1 LERKP
6 LTEHELQELGRVQRL
21 VQSGSHYEVLGVTIS
36 ASKEE
41 IDSGYHTFVRHWH
54 PDRFFN
60 RDLGDSQML
69 LDENFA
75 AVTRAFRTLRDPAQR
90 LAYDRELRAREP
102 APSVPPRP
110 AASRLGSLPPFRA
123 PTSPPVSPAPP
134 GSATGQAS
142 SVPSRAPG
150 TLPPRAPGMMSAQGT
165 LPPRPPGAGMMSAQA
180 SMPPRSPRVESPVER
195 LRGQLAAQVVQART
209 YFEAGKKDF
218 DEGSWKKAES
228 NLYLATRYDP
238 QNEAYQ
244 ELHKKA
250 VTVGRQARA
259 VQYVAAAETAETY
272 GQAAEA
278 EANYRKAVEL
288 DPPDGKAFYKLGKI
302 LRAKDDEN
310 RAAVEMYRKAVAKDP
325 KNVEYAVALAELYDV
340 IGLKE
345 NARRLVGTALT
356 LDKNH
361 VGAKALA
368 RKLRD

>member
-1 LERKP
+1 MWRRCASRGVALERKP

-21 VQSGSHYEVLGVTIS
+21 VQSGSHYEVLGVAIS
-36 ASKEE
+36 ASKED
-41 IDSGYHTFVRHWH
+41 IDAGYHTFVRHWH

-60 RDLGDSQML
+60 RDLGDAQLL

-75 AVTRAFRTLRDPAQR
+75 GVTRAFRVVRDPVQR
-90 LAYDRELRAREP
+90 AAYDRELRSRQP
-102 APSVPPRP
+102 MPVAPSRP
-110 AASRLGSLPPFRA
+110 LPTRLASIPPFRA
-123 PTSPPVSPAPP
+123 SPASP
-134 GSATGQAS
+134 AS
-142 SVPSRAPG
+142 PAS
-150 TLPPRAPGMMSAQGT
+150 TLPPRTVGLG
-165 LPPRPPGAGMMSAQA
+165 GQA
-180 SMPPRSPRVESPVER
+180 SLPPRSPRPESAVER

-209 YFEAGKKDF
+209 YYEAGKKDF

-244 ELHKKA
+244 ELLKKA
-250 VTVGRQARA
+250 VIIGRQARA

-288 DPPDGKAFYKLGKI
+288 DPPDGKPFFKLGKI

-325 KNVEYAVALAELYDV
+325 KNIEYALALAELYDV

-345 NARRLVGTALT
+345 NARRLVGIALT

>member
-1 LERKP
+1 MERKP

-21 VQSGSHYEVLGVTIS
+21 VQGGSHYDVLGITLS
-36 ASKEE
+36 ASKED
-41 IDSGYHTFVRHWH
+41 IDAGYHTFVRHWH

-60 RDLGDSQML
+60 RDLGDSQLL

-75 AVTRAFRTLRDPAQR
+75 AVTRAFRVLRDPAQR
-90 LAYDRELRAREP
+90 MAYDRDLRAR
-102 APSVPPRP
+102 APSVPPRLGSP
-110 AASRLGSLPPFRA
+110 RTGSLPP
-123 PTSPPVSPAPP
+123 
-134 GSATGQAS
+134 
-142 SVPSRAPG
+142 
-150 TLPPRAPGMMSAQGT
+150 PRAPAAPAASAAGQSPT
-165 LPPRPPGAGMMSAQA
+165 LPPRPSGTVPPSSPGMMSAQA
-180 SMPPRSPRVESPVER
+180 SMPPRSGMMGAQASMPPRSPRLESPVER

-209 YFEAGKKDF
+209 YYEAGKKDF

-238 QNEAYQ
+238 QNAAYQ

-250 VTVGRQARA
+250 VTIGRQARA

-288 DPPDGKAFYKLGKI
+288 DPPEGKAFYKLGKI

-325 KNVEYAVALAELYDV
+325 KNVEYAMALAELYDV

>member
-1 LERKP
+1 MWRRCAPRGVALERKP

-21 VQSGSHYEVLGVTIS
+21 VQTGSHYEVLGVTIS
-36 ASKEE
+36 ASKED
-41 IDSGYHTFVRHWH
+41 IDAGYHTFVRHWH

-60 RDLGDSQML
+60 RDLGDARLL

-75 AVTRAFRTLRDPAQR
+75 GVTRSFRVVRDAVQR
-90 LAYDRELRAREP
+90 AAYDRELRSRQP
-102 APSVPPRP
+102 MPVAPSRPLPTRLASIPPILGASGSP
-110 AASRLGSLPPFRA
+110 AAPA
-123 PTSPPVSPAPP
+123 SPASP
-134 GSATGQAS
+134 A
-142 SVPSRAPG
+142 G
-150 TLPPRAPGMMSAQGT
+150 TLPPRT
-165 LPPRPPGAGMMSAQA
+165 LPPRTVGMPGQA
-180 SMPPRSPRVESPVER
+180 TLPPRSPRPESAVER

-209 YFEAGKKDF
+209 YYEAGKKDF

-244 ELHKKA
+244 ELLKK
-250 VTVGRQARA
+250 TVIIGRQARA

-272 GQAAEA
+272 GQAGEA

-288 DPPDGKAFYKLGKI
+288 DPPDGKAFFKLGKI

-310 RAAVEMYRKAVAKDP
+310 RTAVEMYRKAVAKDP
-325 KNVEYAVALAELYDV
+325 KNVEYALALAELYDV

-345 NARRLVGTALT
+345 NARRLVGIALT

-361 VGAKALA
+361 VGAKSLA

>member
-21 VQSGSHYEVLGVTIS
+21 VQGGSHYDVLGITLS
-36 ASKEE
+36 ASKEDIE
-41 IDSGYHTFVRHWH
+41 AGYHTFVRHWH

-60 RDLGDSQML
+60 RDLGNSQLL

-75 AVTRAFRTLRDPAQR
+75 AVTRAFRVLRDPAQR
-90 LAYDRELRAREP
+90 MAYDRELRAR
-102 APSVPPRP
+102 APSAPPR
-110 AASRLGSLPPFRA
+110 LGPPRAGTLPPFRA
-123 PTSPPVSPAPP
+123 PAAPAAPP
-134 GSATGQAS
+134 AGQPS
-142 SVPSRAPG
+142 SVPPRPSG
-150 TLPPRAPGMMSAQGT
+150 TLPPRSPGMMG
-165 LPPRPPGAGMMSAQA
+165 AQA
-180 SMPPRSPRVESPVER
+180 SMPPRSPRPESAVDR

-250 VTVGRQARA
+250 VTIGRQARA

-288 DPPDGKAFYKLGKI
+288 DPPDGKAFFKLGKI
-302 LRAKDDEN
+302 LRAKDDEH

-325 KNVEYAVALAELYDV
+325 KNVEYAMALAELYDV

>member
-21 VQSGSHYEVLGVTIS
+21 VQGGSHYDVLGITLS
-36 ASKEE
+36 ASKED
-41 IDSGYHTFVRHWH
+41 IDAGYHTFVRHWH

-60 RDLGDSQML
+60 RDLGDAQML

-75 AVTRAFRTLRDPAQR
+75 AVTRAFRVLRDPAQR
-90 LAYDRELRAREP
+90 TAYDRDLRAR
-102 APSVPPRP
+102 APSVPPRLGSP
-110 AASRLGSLPPFRA
+110 RAGSLPPFRA
-123 PTSPPVSPAPP
+123 PAAPSAPAAPAAPP
-134 GSATGQAS
+134 AGQPS
-142 SVPSRAPG
+142 SVPPRPSG
-150 TLPPRAPGMMSAQGT
+150 TLPPRSP
-165 LPPRPPGAGMMSAQA
+165 GMMSAQA
-180 SMPPRSPRVESPVER
+180 SMPPRLGMMGAQASMPPRSPRPASAVDR

-250 VTVGRQARA
+250 VTIGRQARA

-288 DPPDGKAFYKLGKI
+288 DPPEGKAFYKLGKI

-325 KNVEYAVALAELYDV
+325 KNVEYAMALAELYDV